1 MAVDV
6 LALGPGL
13 EVVGVAPAARVDE
26 DGALA
31 SGRVEEEPLHVGVA
45 VPGLLRQR
53 AHIWNI
59 KVSHVFLPAAKPSGP
74 GAV

>member
-1 MAVDV
+1 MAADV

-53 AHIWNI
+53 AHVWKVKNKSFACIFFKKNI
-59 KVSHVFLPAAKPSGP
+59 
-74 GAV
+74 